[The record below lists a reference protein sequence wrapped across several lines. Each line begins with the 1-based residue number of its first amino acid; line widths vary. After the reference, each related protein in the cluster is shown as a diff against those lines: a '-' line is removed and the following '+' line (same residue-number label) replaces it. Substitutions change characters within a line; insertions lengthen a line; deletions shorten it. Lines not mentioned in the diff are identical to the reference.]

1 MAEKQ
6 VTLLAAFL
14 PYSRPPDGLV
24 FTGFRENGRC
34 RMTEYLMFVGRANGR
49 VMLIFW
55 GERPFSP
62 LNIVGGRFATGFG
75 EKTEVTYVAVYRLE
89 EA

>member
-1 MAEKQ
+1 
-6 VTLLAAFL
+6 
-14 PYSRPPDGLV
+14 
-24 FTGFRENGRC
+24 
-34 RMTEYLMFVGRANGR
+34 MTEYLMFVGRANGR